1 MRSLAPLVL
10 PLVVFLQT
18 TPVCAQ
24 EAAAPSNGPPPPQAP
39 QQSEAGKP
47 EQLPPV
53 TVIEEQ
59 EKKAPAEK
67 APKAKGSAPPTTAVA
82 ANTSTASSAAAGSPQ
97 LGPLGAETQALDS
110 ARDNLL
116 TQIGTN
122 SFSLNREALE
132 AMPEGTNAPLGK
144 VLLQAPGVTQDSVAS
159 GQIHVRNEHANVQYR
174 INGIIL
180 PDGVSGFSQVLDTAF
195 IGNLSLIT
203 GALPAEY
210 GLRTS
215 GLIDIQT
222 RSGAFD
228 GGGSVGIY
236 GGQRETVTPSFEY
249 GGTKGQTQ
257 YFVTGRYFG
266 SDEGIENPTSS
277 VVPIHDNTEQ
287 GAFFSYVS
295 TLLDSDTRLSWIS
308 GSTINWFQI
317 PNSPDQDPVYQPFG
331 IATFNSALL
340 NERQFEQNY
349 YDVIALQKKS
359 DTADWQLAY
368 YARYSDLHFT
378 PDVVGD
384 LVFNGVASDVQRQ
397 SFANG
402 LQGDGSYRLDDLH
415 TLRAGFVINAEQ
427 TEVGNASLVLPTG
440 SGPPCNAAPPFQI
453 PCSAAESTAKL
464 GWLLGA
470 YLQDEWKITDK
481 LTLNFGVR
489 FDQMYQFVDANQW
502 SPRVSLTYKPFAG
515 TTLHAGYARYF
526 TPPSQVLAAPTNVA
540 AVDNTTQASQ
550 TCGGQ
555 SPVVEP
561 PCGLVLPE
569 RSHYFDVGLE
579 QRIFPGLKVGVD
591 GYYKIARDLLDDGQ
605 FGAALVLDGFNY
617 AKAYNEGIE
626 LKADYN
632 VGNLRAYGNLAIAQQ
647 KGTNI
652 VSNQFLFSAD
662 EIDYIASHYI
672 FTDHSQTMTASAG
685 LSYTWNKHTRFTAD
699 MIYGSG
705 LRSGDFNLDHVPGY
719 AQVNVG
725 VSHEFN
731 SGLEKPATIRFDV
744 INLFDKVYEIRDGS
758 GIGVFA
764 PQFGPRRE
772 FLAGLS
778 QKF

>member
-10 PLVVFLQT
+10 PLIVFLQT
-18 TPVCAQ
+18 MPVCAQ

-67 APKAKGSAPPTTAVA
+67 APKAKGSAPPITAAA

-195 IGNLSLIT
+195 VGNLSLIT

-249 GGTKGQTQ
+249 GGTEGQTQ

-277 VVPIHDNTEQ
+277 MVPIHDNTEQ

-340 NERQFEQNY
+340 NERQFEQNC

-359 DTADWQLAY
+359 DTVDWQLAY

-402 LQGDGSYRLDDLH
+402 LQGDGSYRLDDRH

-427 TEVGNASLVLPTG
+427 TEVGNASLVLPTATG
-440 SGPPCNAAPPFQI
+440 APPCNAASLDN
-453 PCSAAESTAKL
+453 PCNVAENVTKL

-481 LTLNFGVR
+481 LTFNVGLR

-502 SPRVSLTYKPFAG
+502 SPRASLVYKPFAG

-569 RSHYFDVGLE
+569 HSHYFDVGLE

-632 VGNLRAYGNLAIAQQ
+632 AGNLRAYGNLAIAQQ

-662 EIDYIASHYI
+662 EIGYIASHYI

>member
-685 LSYTWNKHTRFTAD
+685 LSYTWNKHTRPT
-699 MIYGSG
+699 
-705 LRSGDFNLDHVPGY
+705 
-719 AQVNVG
+719 
-725 VSHEFN
+725 
-731 SGLEKPATIRFDV
+731 
-744 INLFDKVYEIRDGS
+744 
-758 GIGVFA
+758 
-764 PQFGPRRE
+764 
-772 FLAGLS
+772 
-778 QKF
+778 